1 MYPSFMQLSKNT
13 NEILKYKMTPDGE
26 SITFALFE
34 FLTLEALKTYID
46 ITKLLTI
53 LITQS
58 YILYN
63 TQMRQD
69 TAICTINFLQIKNTK
84 L

>member
-46 ITKLLTI
+46 YLN
-53 LITQS
+53 Q
-58 YILYN
+58 
-63 TQMRQD
+63 
-69 TAICTINFLQIKNTK
+69 F
-84 L
+84 

>member
-46 ITKLLTI
+46 PRYPNLKDYYLNQFYIVSPLLFISLTY
-53 LITQS
+53 S
-58 YILYN
+58 
-63 TQMRQD
+63 
-69 TAICTINFLQIKNTK
+69 
-84 L
+84 